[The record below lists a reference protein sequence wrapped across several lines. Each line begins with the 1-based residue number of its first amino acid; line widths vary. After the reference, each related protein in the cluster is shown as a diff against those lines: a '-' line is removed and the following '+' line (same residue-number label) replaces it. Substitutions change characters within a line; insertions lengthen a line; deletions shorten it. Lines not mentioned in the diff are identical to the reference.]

1 MGLYRGTVYWHRSGA
16 IQSLIQADWSYL
28 LGEGQG
34 MPGGPNEDRD
44 AAGQKGFSEALAG
57 LRVAGHDE
65 AEGAVGHLLD
75 Q

>member
-1 MGLYRGTVYWHRSGA
+1 MRALWRHKVLAQVGRHSKLLQT
-16 IQSLIQADWSYL
+16 DESYL

-34 MPGGPNEDRD
+34 VPRGPNEDRD

-65 AEGAVGHLLD
+65 AEGAVGHLLH